1 MTAFKTPTLG
11 LAMMTL
17 VMAMMTLVTTTSSMH
32 SPLFLKRPLA

>member
-1 MTAFKTPTLG
+1 MTAFQTPTLG

-32 SPLFLKRPLA
+32 SPLFLKHPLA